1 MLSPNII
8 KKGSMKQTLNFYATC
23 PKGLED
29 LLVQEIQSLAGESVR
44 QTIGAVYFNGTLAL
58 AYELCLW
65 SRLANRVLLQLNI
78 PRESPPIATELA
90 LYSAAA
96 AIPWEEHIGPESSI
110 AVDFIGTN
118 KAINN
123 TQYGAM
129 RVKDAV
135 VDRMRART
143 GTRPNVDKQNYDIK
157 IQARLAK
164 DQIQLGLDLS
174 GASLHQRGYR
184 TEQGVAPLKENLA
197 AALLLRAG
205 WPGLAAQ
212 GAPLVDP
219 MCGSGTLVIEAA
231 LMALDI
237 APGSFRQNFGFQHW
251 LHHDDALWRALCE
264 QAEERHTQ
272 RLQSLPPLRLWGL
285 DENPRV
291 LQLAEANAKRAGVE
305 RYVTW
310 GRTGIATLQSPE
322 AAKGASGLLICNPPY
337 GERLGEVDALRDTYL
352 TLAQVAKAQFPGW
365 QLAVFSGNPE
375 LVKEMRLRAK
385 KINRFFNGAI
395 ACELHQF
402 QLLSAE
408 EATLRRDFDRV
419 EPSQLS
425 DGAVMVLNRLK
436 KNVRKLN
443 KWAEAEKVDA
453 YRIYDADLP
462 EYAAAIDLY
471 GERVHIQ
478 EYAAP
483 KSVDAAA
490 AEKRLRDLVQAT
502 ACYFNVPPKSIAL
515 KTRQRN
521 RGSTQYE
528 KLSAEGDFFPV
539 KEGLAR
545 LWVNLND
552 YLDTGLFLDHRLLRL
567 RIQRQA
573 PGKKF
578 LNLFCYTGSA
588 TVQAAL
594 GGATES
600 TSVDMSRTY
609 LDWARRNFEL
619 NKMNAYQ
626 HKLVQADC
634 MKWLAECREGYD
646 LIMLDPPTFSNS
658 KRMEGV
664 LDVQR
669 DHVALIKRCMELLN
683 NDGTLYFSTNL
694 RGFKIAHDELSS
706 YAITDITAETIDVD
720 FERNKKIHH
729 CYLIQH
735 SSL

>member
-1 MLSPNII
+1 
-8 KKGSMKQTLNFYATC
+8 MKQTLKFYATC
-23 PKGLED
+23 PRGLED
-29 LLVQEIQSLAGESVR
+29 LLVQEIQALGGGETR
-44 QTIGAVYFNGTLAL
+44 QTIGAVYFEGAQAL

-78 PRESPPIATELA
+78 PRESPPIATDLA

-96 AIPWEEHIGPESSI
+96 AVPWEEHIGPQSSI
-110 AVDFIGTN
+110 AVDFVGTN

-123 TQYGAM
+123 TQYGAV
-129 RVKDAV
+129 RVKDAI
-135 VDRMRART
+135 VDRMRARI
-143 GTRPNVDKQNYDIK
+143 GARPNVDKLNSDIK
-157 IQARLAK
+157 VQARLAK

-174 GASLHQRGYR
+174 GSSLHQRGYR

-197 AALLLRAG
+197 AALLIRAG
-205 WPGLAAQ
+205 WPALADQ
-212 GAPLVDP
+212 GVPLIDP

-231 LMALDI
+231 LLALDV
-237 APGSFRQNFGFQHW
+237 APGSFRQSFGFERWLQH
-251 LHHDDALWRALCE
+251 DEALWSELRDKAFE
-264 QAEERHTQ
+264 KHAQ
-272 RLQSLPPLRLWGL
+272 RLRNLPPLRLWGM

-291 LQLAEANAKRAGVE
+291 LQFAEANAKRAGVDK
-305 RYVTW
+305 YVTW
-310 GRTGIATLQSPE
+310 GRTSIDSLALPE
-322 AAKGASGLLICNPPY
+322 ASESGSGLLICNPPY
-337 GERLGEVDALRDTYL
+337 GERLGEIEALRDTYR

-365 QLAVFSGNPE
+365 QLAVFTGNPE
-375 LVKEMRLRAK
+375 LAKEMRLRAK
-385 KINRFFNGAI
+385 KINKFFNGPI

-402 QLLSAE
+402 QLLSGD
-408 EATLRRDFDRV
+408 EATLRRDLDHV

-425 DGAVMVLNRLK
+425 DGAMMVFNRLK
-436 KNVRKLN
+436 KNVRKLS
-443 KWAEAEKVDA
+443 KWAEASNVEA
-453 YRIYDADLP
+453 YRVYDADLP

-471 GERVHIQ
+471 GERVHVQ

-483 KSVDAAA
+483 KNVDTAA

-502 ACYFNVPPKSIAL
+502 ACFFEVAPKSIAL

-528 KLSAEGDFFPV
+528 KLSAEGDFFAV
-539 KEGLAR
+539 QEGQAK
-545 LWVNLND
+545 LWVNLVD
-552 YLDTGLFLDHRLLRL
+552 YLDTGLFLDHRPLRL
-567 RIQRQA
+567 RIHSQA
-573 PGKKF
+573 SGKKF

-588 TVQAAL
+588 TVHAAL

-619 NKMNAYQ
+619 NKMNVYQ

-634 MKWLAECREGYD
+634 MKWLAECREGFD

-669 DHVALIKRCMELLN
+669 DHVGLIKRCMELLN
-683 NDGTLYFSTNL
+683 NNGQLYFSTNL
-694 RGFKIAHDELSS
+694 RGFKLAHDELSTCS
-706 YAITDITAETIDVD
+706 VLDITAETIDVD

-729 CYLIQH
+729 CYMIQH
-735 SSL
+735 